1 MIVLHSLWSSQSKL
15 CIWGEDS
22 SLADALLLKGR
33 KRTRHAGQPGT
44 HPFASGVR
52 SLREAVGEVGGEL
65 LIDDLAQT
73 DVTLLLPSRR
83 DAPQA
88 SPHLLF
94 AEEENARDAVI
105 RVAPWSMP
113 SLALSPRDALDM
125 MLSLAE
131 ATSSAVRIGA
141 SLNFFAEVAK
151 LALEFVARGRVLPRL
166 LKRGQKFQALWRP
179 VADGMDDKERLR
191 LLARAMPALCRAEYI
206 EASTEGRAPGAI
218 LRDMIDCVVDAFIR
232 RTLNERP
239 LIKASGKGRRATS
252 SVPVESWLTALTA
265 HDPSVAG
272 SPAELSNL
280 QKHLDEWT
288 RLAFDVTRNALR
300 TCFRLTPPS
309 EDENGGAG
317 TSRKAQEARGWR
329 LEFLLQATDDQSLL
343 VPADTVWK
351 TRGDVLTFS
360 DRKLENPQERLLEDL
375 GRATRVYPA
384 LESAL
389 RKARPVAFELD
400 AEGAYGFLRAA
411 APLLE
416 QSGFGVL
423 LPSWW
428 KRPAAR
434 LGVKLKVRPK
444 DESRKNT
451 SSGLLGLEGIC
462 DYEWEVAL
470 GDEQLSFE
478 DFIKLA
484 GLKVPL
490 VKVRGQWVELKRDE
504 IEAALAF
511 FAKHGAV
518 GEMTVGEALR
528 MGLGVDASE
537 VGLPVVAVEGRGWL
551 GQLFGAD
558 GEQRLSAVKT
568 PSGFVGSLRPYQERG
583 LSWLL
588 FLGSLGLG
596 ACLADDMGLGKTVQL
611 LAQLLAERQGTGDAQ
626 AARRGPTLLICPM
639 SVVGNWQRESE
650 RFAPVLR
657 VHVHHGA
664 ERLSGKRFAK
674 AVAKSDLVITT
685 YALAARDRELLA
697 GMDWHRAALD
707 EAQNIKNPAA
717 KQTQAIRSLK
727 AAERVA
733 LTGTPVEN
741 RLSELWSIMEFLNP
755 GLLGSASGFR
765 TRFAN
770 PIERYRDEE
779 KARLLKRLTG
789 PFILRRLKTDKSI
802 IRDLP
807 DKLEMKTFCN
817 LTREQASLYQA
828 VVDEMLEK
836 IEGSEGIERKGL
848 VLSTLMKLKQ
858 VCNHPAHLLQDGS
871 TLAHRSGKLARLEEL
886 LEEILAADERV
897 LCFTQFAEFGH
908 RLREHVQ
915 ERTGREVLFLHGGT
929 TKKARDQMVARF
941 QSADGPHVFLLS
953 LKAGGTGLNLTA
965 ANHVIHFDRWW
976 NPAVEDQATDRAFRI
991 GQKKNVQ
998 VRKFICI
1005 GTLEERI
1012 DQMIEQ
1018 KKELATRI
1026 VGTGEAWLTE
1036 LSTAQIREMVALST
1050 EAVSE

>member
-1 MIVLHSLWSSQSKL
+1 
-15 CIWGEDS
+15 
-22 SLADALLLKGR
+22 
-33 KRTRHAGQPGT
+33 
-44 HPFASGVR
+44 
-52 SLREAVGEVGGEL
+52 LREIVGEVGGEL
-65 LIDDLAQT
+65 LLDDLAKT
-73 DVTLLLPSRR
+73 DLTLLLPSKRG
-83 DAPQA
+83 APQA
-88 SPHLLF
+88 SPHLIF
-94 AEEENARDAVI
+94 NEQENAREAATKI
-105 RVAPWSMP
+105 TPWSTP
-113 SLALSPRDALDM
+113 SLALSPLDAITL
-125 MLSLAE
+125 MLSLPE
-131 ATSSAVRIGA
+131 GRSSTVSIGP
-141 SLNFFAEVAK
+141 SLIFFAEVVK

-166 LKRGQKFQALWRP
+166 LKRGQEFQALWRA
-179 VADGMDDKERLR
+179 VADGTDDRERLR
-191 LLARAMPALCRAEYI
+191 LLARAMPAMCRAESI
-206 EASTEGRAPGAI
+206 EASVEGRAPGAI
-218 LRDMIDCVVDAFIR
+218 VRDMIDSLVDAFVR
-232 RTLNERP
+232 QTLTECP
-239 LIKASGKGRRATS
+239 LLKASGKGRRATRGLT
-252 SVPVESWLTALTA
+252 VESWLAALTA
-265 HDPSVAG
+265 RDPQVAG
-272 SPAELSNL
+272 SPGELSEL
-280 QKHLDEWT
+280 QKQLDEWA
-288 RLAFDVTRNALR
+288 RPASDATRNALR
-300 TCFRLTPPS
+300 TCFRLAPPAD
-309 EDENGGAG
+309 DETSADEM
-317 TSRKAQEARGWR
+317 SRKAQRTRGWR
-329 LEFLLQATDDQSLL
+329 LEFLLQATDDQSLII
-343 VPADTVWK
+343 PADVVWK
-351 TRGDVLTFS
+351 TRGDALTFS
-360 DRKLENPQERLLEDL
+360 TLKLENPQEKLLEDL
-375 GRATRVYPA
+375 GRATRLYPA
-384 LESAL
+384 LEAAL
-389 RKARPVAFELD
+389 RRARPVAMELD
-400 AEGAYGFLRAA
+400 AEGAYGFLRAV

-428 KRPAAR
+428 KKPAAR
-434 LGVKLKVRPK
+434 IGVKLKVRPK
-444 DESRKNT
+444 DESGKDT

-462 DYEWEVAL
+462 NYEWEVAL
-470 GDEQLSFE
+470 GDEKLSFD

-484 GLKVPL
+484 GLKMPL

-511 FAKHGAV
+511 FTKHGAA

-528 MGLGVDASE
+528 VSSGVEASE
-537 VGLPVVAVEGRGWL
+537 VGLPVVAVEGLGWL
-551 GQLFGAD
+551 GQLFGTD
-558 GEQRLSAVKT
+558 GEQRLSTIKT
-568 PSGFVGSLRPYQERG
+568 PRGFVGRLRPYQERG
-583 LSWLL
+583 LSWLT
-588 FLGSLGLG
+588 FLGGLGLG
-596 ACLADDMGLGKTVQL
+596 ACLADDMGLGKTAQL
-611 LAQLLAERQGTGDAQ
+611 LAQLLAERQGDGAT
-626 AARRGPTLLICPM
+626 RKTRTGPTLLICPM
-639 SVVGNWQRESE
+639 SIVGNWQREAE
-650 RFAPVLR
+650 RFAPTLR
-657 VHVHHGA
+657 IHVHHGA
-664 ERLSGKRFAK
+664 ERLSGKKFAR
-674 AVAKSDLVITT
+674 AAQKSDLVITT

-697 GMDWHRAALD
+697 GIVWHRAALD

-717 KQTQAIRSLK
+717 KQTQAVRSLR
-727 AAERVA
+727 AAERVV

-779 KARLLKRLTG
+779 KASLLKRLTG

-836 IEGSEGIERKGL
+836 IEESEGIERKGL

-871 TLAHRSGKLARLEEL
+871 KLENRSGKLARLEEL
-886 LEEILAADERV
+886 LEEILATNERV

-908 RLREHVQ
+908 RLKQHVQ

-929 TKKARDQMVARF
+929 QKKVRDAMVARF
-941 QSADGPHVFLLS
+941 QTEDGPHIFLLS

-998 VRKFICI
+998 VRKFICV

-1018 KKELATRI
+1018 KKELAARI

-1050 EAVSE
+1050 DAVSE